1 MTDAQGKIQEVNKA
15 YSDMTGYS
23 IGELLAMNIRDLEVS
38 EDQAAVGAHIEKIIA
53 HGHDLF
59 ETQHRHKDG
68 HKIDIEVSATFMH
81 ESQVFFVF
89 CRDICERK
97 RVENA
102 MRDLAYYD
110 ALTGLPNRRML
121 SDRLAQAMA
130 GSKRNNLYGAL
141 MFLDLDNFKPL
152 NDQYGHEVGDVL
164 LIEASNRIK
173 QCLREIDTVARFG
186 GDEFVVMLTELSL
199 NKNIAIEQS
208 RLVAEKIKEAI
219 GQPFE
224 LDVKLKDGTSKVIL
238 HSCTASVGVVPFI
251 NHEINEQD
259 LLNYADKAMYQ
270 AKREGRNQVRFFEG
284 GKV

>member
-1 MTDAQGKIQEVNKA
+1 MHI
-15 YSDMTGYS
+15 S
-23 IGELLAMNIRDLEVS
+23 DLEAS
-38 EDQAAVGAHIEKIIA
+38 EDDAEVRGHVEKIIA
-53 HGHDLF
+53 QGHDLF

-68 HKIDIEVSATFMH
+68 HKIDIEVSATFMS

-97 RVENA
+97 RTENA

-130 GSKRNNLYGAL
+130 ASKRNNQYGAL

-152 NDQYGHEVGDVL
+152 NDEYGHEVGDVL
-164 LIEASNRIK
+164 LIEASDRIK

-199 NKNIAIEQS
+199 NKNIAMEQS

-219 GQPFE
+219 SQPYE
-224 LDVKLKDGTSKVIL
+224 LTVKLKDGTDVAV
-238 HSCTASVGVVPFI
+238 HHRCTASVGVVPFI

-270 AKREGRNQVRFFEG
+270 AKREGRNQVRFFS
-284 GKV
+284 

>member
-1 MTDAQGKIQEVNKA
+1 MTDAQGNVQEVNQA
-15 YSDMTGYS
+15 YADMTGYS
-23 IGELLAMNIRDLEVS
+23 VGELLAMNIRDLEAA
-38 EDQAAVGAHIEKIIA
+38 EDQAAVGVHIEKIIA

-68 HKIDIEVSATFMH
+68 HKIDIEVSATFMS
-81 ESQVFFVF
+81 ETQVFFVF
-89 CRDICERK
+89 CRDIRERK
-97 RVENA
+97 HHENA

-130 GSKRNNLYGAL
+130 ASKRNSQYGAL

-164 LIEASNRIK
+164 LIEASDRIK
-173 QCLREIDTVARFG
+173 RCLREIDTVARFG
-186 GDEFVVMLTELSL
+186 GDEFVVMLTELSV
-199 NKNIAIEQS
+199 NRNVAIEQS

-219 GQPFE
+219 CEPYR
-224 LDVKLKDGTSKVIL
+224 LSVKLKDGANVVVQ
-238 HSCTASVGVVPFI
+238 HRCTASVGVVLFI
-251 NHEINEQD
+251 NHEMNEQD

-270 AKREGRNQVRFFEG
+270 AKRDGRNQVRFFEG
-284 GKV
+284 G